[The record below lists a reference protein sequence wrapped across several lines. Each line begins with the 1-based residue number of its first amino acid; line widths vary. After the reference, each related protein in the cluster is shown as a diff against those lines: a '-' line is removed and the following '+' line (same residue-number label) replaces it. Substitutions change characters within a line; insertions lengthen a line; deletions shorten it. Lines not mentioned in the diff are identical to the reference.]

1 MGKTFATVRDLQY
14 AALLGQFDAALIQLG
29 DVGSLYMNGVAN
41 TAKALTSKGK
51 KRFNC

>member
-29 DVGSLYMNGVAN
+29 DVGSSLYMNGVAN

-51 KRFNC
+51 KV